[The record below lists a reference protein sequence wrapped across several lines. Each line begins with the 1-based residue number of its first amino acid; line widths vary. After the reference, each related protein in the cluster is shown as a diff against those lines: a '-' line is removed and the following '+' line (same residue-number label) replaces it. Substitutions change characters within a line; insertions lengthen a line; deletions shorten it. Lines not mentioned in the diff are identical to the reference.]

1 MSVVIGTQFQGLP
14 AASLAV
20 ADRQA
25 VRAGQ
30 MQPMVED
37 LHLTRASR
45 LRSLWSRGY
54 AVSTSSGSLQT
65 LQSEIVL
72 RLSEAMV
79 STGELGVVI
88 QGERI
93 EVKIS
98 VTDGVNTMT
107 ATATQ
112 SAAGTAIATATGTG
126 APLASGAVVRM
137 LVEYRATSGTGTL
150 NAVLVRE
157 EDLTAGDL

>member
-1 MSVVIGTQFQGLP
+1 MTVVIGTQWQGLP
-14 AASLAV
+14 SASLGV
-20 ADRQA
+20 ADRQP

-30 MQPMVED
+30 MQPLAED

-54 AVSTSSGSLQT
+54 SVSTSSGSPQT

-72 RLSEAMV
+72 RLSLAMV
-79 STGELGVVI
+79 STGVLRLVI

-93 EVKIS
+93 EAKITA
-98 VTDGVNTMT
+98 TDGVNTIT

-112 SAAGTAIATATGTG
+112 SAAGTAIASATATG
-126 APLASGAVVRM
+126 APLASGAVVTM

-150 NAVLVRE
+150 SAVLVRE
-157 EDLTAGDL
+157 DDLTAGDL